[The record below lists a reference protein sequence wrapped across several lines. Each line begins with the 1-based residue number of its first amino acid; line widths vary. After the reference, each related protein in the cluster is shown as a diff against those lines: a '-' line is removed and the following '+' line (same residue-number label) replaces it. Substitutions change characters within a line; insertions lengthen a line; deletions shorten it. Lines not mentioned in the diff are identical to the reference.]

1 MLNQLEKD
9 KKLLEL
15 IKKHPN
21 KGMNLLMNEYGGLV
35 FYVVQKRLQNNMND
49 IEECVSDVFI
59 DFYSNINSV
68 NLNKGSIKAFLVTI
82 ATRRAI
88 DTYRRNSVHQ
98 EVYSLDDEHSFT
110 EYMLPKENADALP
123 YAILEKCKDE
133 NGKIRYENLDV
144 VMRSAIV
151 AAYTNM
157 ELPETRDELYILVN
171 HTDIFSVILKNAN
184 TAQLN
189 TIIRLVGYEP
199 YFIRGELCQ

>member
-1 MLNQLEKD
+1 MSDMLPV
-9 KKLLEL
+9 KKVMKIAKRGYREETEINWHGFPVK
-15 IKKHPN
+15 IK
-21 KGMNLLMNEYGGLV
+21 
-35 FYVVQKRLQNNMND
+35 
-49 IEECVSDVFI
+49 
-59 DFYSNINSV
+59 
-68 NLNKGSIKAFLVTI
+68 
-82 ATRRAI
+82 
-88 DTYRRNSVHQ
+88 
-98 EVYSLDDEHSFT
+98 
-110 EYMLPKENADALP
+110 YMLPKENADALP
-123 YAILEKCKDE
+123 YAILDKCKDD

-189 TIIRLVGYEP
+189 TVIRLVGYEP